1 MPNLISIHTSSTGEE
16 LASKTIE
23 IDAPPFKVWNAVTS
37 PELMKKWMADSET
50 ELNIRTD
57 WTVGSPIIIYGKLHR
72 IKFENKG
79 RVLLFEPG
87 KILRYS
93 HLSSLS
99 RLPDQVKNYSII
111 EFRLE
116 PIENQT
122 SLTLTLSNF
131 PTEAI
136 LKHLVFY
143 WNVTLEILKKM
154 IEEQK

>member
-1 MPNLISIHTSSTGEE
+1 MPNLINIHASTTGEQ
-16 LASKTIE
+16 LASKTIV
-23 IDAPPFKVWNAVTS
+23 IDAPPFKVWDAVTN

-50 ELNIRTD
+50 ELNISTD
-57 WTVGSPIIIYGKLHR
+57 WIVGRPIIMYGKLHR
-72 IKFENKG
+72 MKFENKG
-79 RVLLFEPG
+79 RVLQFEPG
-87 KILRYS
+87 KILQYS

-111 EFRLE
+111 EFRLA
-116 PIENQT
+116 PIENRT
-122 SLTLTLSNF
+122 SFTLTLSNF

-154 IEEQK
+154 IEEQ